1 MTVMVTV
8 AAAAPGATMI
18 RFAALGD
25 SVTVGIGDPMP
36 HGGWRGWA
44 ALLAYSLA
52 PPGRVEFSNVSS
64 SGAMTGDVAAEQL
77 PLALAVRPAVA
88 SVLVGVNDTLRG
100 RFDLA
105 EIAADVEEV
114 VAALRRSGA
123 IVLTASLPDPGLMLR
138 IPHLFRRP
146 LARRVHAIN
155 AVVDQLARDHGTI
168 HLDLAADPAI
178 YDRSMWARD
187 RLHPSERG
195 HRLLAR
201 MFATRLAEHDVPL
214 VALPDPEAKNPAPG
228 IWTQVS
234 WMATKGSLWMAKRSR
249 DLFPKLICLVASEWW
264 HGVRGRTEVL
274 DARARAEL
282 EDVLGRLRVGAM
294 ATPQPAPRAEHREPD
309 PGPDGRN
316 LGGDPGCD
324 TAVAV

>member
-1 MTVMVTV
+1 
-8 AAAAPGATMI
+8 MI

-44 ALLAYSLA
+44 ALLAESLA
-52 PPGRVEFSNVSS
+52 PPGEAEFRNVSS
-64 SGAMTGDVAAEQL
+64 SGAMTGDVTAEQL
-77 PLALAVRPAVA
+77 PLALAARPTVA
-88 SVLVGVNDTLRG
+88 SLLVGVNDTLRG

-105 EIAADVEEV
+105 EIAADVEKV
-114 VAALRRSGA
+114 VAALRESGT
-123 IVLTASLPDPGLMLR
+123 IVLTATLPDPGVMLR
-138 IPHLFRRP
+138 IPKLFRRP

-155 AVVDQLARDHGTI
+155 AVVEQLARDHGTI
-168 HLDLAADPAI
+168 HLDLAGDPAI

-201 MFATRLAEHDVPL
+201 MFAAVLVEHGVPV
-214 VALPDPEAKNPAPG
+214 VAVPEPEARNPAPS
-228 IWTQVS
+228 IWTQVR
-234 WMATKGSLWMAKRSR
+234 WMSTKGSLWMAKRSR
-249 DLFPKLICLVASEWW
+249 DLFPKLLCLVASEWW
-264 HGVRGRTEVL
+264 HGVRGRTDVL

-282 EDVLGRLRVGAM
+282 AGVLGRLRAERP
-294 ATPQPAPRAEHREPD
+294 AAPLPAPGRITGQSD
-309 PGPDGRN
+309 RN

-324 TAVAV
+324 TVVAV